1 MMNEKTRTALV
12 IGGCRGIGR
21 EITLRL
27 AKDGFDVLPTCRK
40 CSDETEK
47 LAEETRDLVR
57 TEYNIGRVTAT
68 RLNEAQTDL
77 TNAQAA
83 RAKAIIL
90 YWQYREN
97 LAATTGKIMEPAK

>member
-1 MMNEKTRTALV
+1 MDALKQDIEKQVANQHTATNEART
-12 IGGCRGIGR
+12 
-21 EITLRL
+21 L
-27 AKDGFDVLPTCRK
+27 ADLKN
-40 CSDETEK
+40 ETEK

-97 LAATTGKIMEPAK
+97 LAATTGKIMETAK